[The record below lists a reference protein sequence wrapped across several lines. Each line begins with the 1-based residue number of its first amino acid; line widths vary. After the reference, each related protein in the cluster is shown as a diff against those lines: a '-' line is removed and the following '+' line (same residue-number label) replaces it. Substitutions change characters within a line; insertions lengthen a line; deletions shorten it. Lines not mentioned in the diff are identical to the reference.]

1 MSYNIPLLG
10 FLSIIILWL
19 ESIPID
25 HKLWLGLILP
35 WKQMLNHIKYIDNSF
50 IMFGAKSLAKL
61 CLSGTNVFSDVLAP
75 NIGQSQ

>member
-35 WKQMLNHIKYIDNSF
+35 METD
-50 IMFGAKSLAKL
+50 AKSYQ
-61 CLSGTNVFSDVLAP
+61 
-75 NIGQSQ
+75 IH